1 MRTFIK
7 ETKNYLKFLKS
18 QTKNKKKN
26 IYFYSESSN
35 YKNYLIE
42 ILNKL
47 NNSNKFKIVYF
58 TSDEKDILDHAGIE
72 TYFIGKGLIRIIF
85 SHF

>member
-7 ETKNYLKFLKS
+7 EIKNYLKFLKS
-18 QTKNKKKN
+18 QTKNKKN
-26 IYFYSESSN
+26 IYFYSENSN

-47 NNSNKFKIVYF
+47 KNSNKFKIIYF
-58 TSDEKDILDHAGIE
+58 TSDEKDILDHPVLKHILLE
-72 TYFIGKGLIRIIF
+72 KV
-85 SHF
+85 

>member
-1 MRTFIK
+1 MHQKIEYLEGFR
-7 ETKNYLKFLKS
+7 YLKFLKS

-26 IYFYSESSN
+26 IYFYSENSN

-47 NNSNKFKIVYF
+47 NNSNKFKIF
-58 TSDEKDILDHAGIE
+58 
-72 TYFIGKGLIRIIF
+72 
-85 SHF
+85 